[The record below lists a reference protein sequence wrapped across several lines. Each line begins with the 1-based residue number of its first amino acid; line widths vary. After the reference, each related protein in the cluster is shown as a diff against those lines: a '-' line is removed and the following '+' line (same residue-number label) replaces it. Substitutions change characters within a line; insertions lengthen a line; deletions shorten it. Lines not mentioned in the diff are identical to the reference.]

1 MADGA
6 SRAAGDILDAVMPF
20 LRRYGRA
27 LSGCRRTGDQLA
39 NRAKQIARPRIQEV
53 SVRAIRIDLFRA
65 LNRIWEN
72 PPIVSFSQI
81 AARNRMNRV
90 SQYTREVL
98 LLRTIEEFTFDDI
111 AQILGLSR
119 ARIPALFE
127 TALLEIPYRNR
138 KRILLLEDDGL
149 IAMDMANCV
158 SDMGCV
164 VTGVARTAAQAI
176 EMGRDLPPELIIAS
190 TELADGS
197 RGQEAVTALQVRY
210 SDLDAVFVAPCPENH
225 LRGEPDEPI
234 LIIAKP
240 CFDVQVRSVVSQSF
254 ILSGR

>member
-39 NRAKQIARPRIQEV
+39 NRAKQVARPHIAEV
-53 SVRAIRIDLFRA
+53 SVRAIRIDLFGA
-65 LNRIWEN
+65 LHRIWEN
-72 PPIVSFSQI
+72 PPMASFSQI
-81 AARNRMNRV
+81 AARNRMTRM
-90 SQYTREVL
+90 SPHTREVL
-98 LLRTIEEFTFDDI
+98 LLRTIEEFAFEDI
-111 AQILGLSR
+111 AQILGVPQD
-119 ARIPALFE
+119 RIPDLFE
-127 TALLEIPYRNR
+127 IALIEIPYRNR
-138 KRILLLEDDGL
+138 KRILLIEDDPM

-176 EMGRDLPPELIIAS
+176 ELGRDMPPELIIAS

-197 RGQEAVTALQVRY
+197 SGRQAVRTLQARNKEV
-210 SDLDAVFVAPCPENH
+210 DAVFVAPYPERY
-225 LRGEPDEPI
+225 LTGASDEPI

-240 CFDVQVRSVVSQSF
+240 CIDMQVRSVVSQSF
-254 ILSGR
+254 ILSGG